1 MDERR
6 RIASAWSGFGGLAA
20 AIRLQAAGFATTLFE
35 ARDRPGGRAYVYS
48 DQGYTF
54 DAGPTVITA
63 PHCLEELFALA
74 GERLE
79 DHVTLKPVTPFYR
92 LRWSDGT
99 CFVFGGVAVSMRA
112 QIAAMAPGDVD
123 GYDRFIDYSRQVF
136 EAGYEGL
143 VDAAFLR
150 FVDMVRVAP
159 SLARL
164 CVVCLVFGV

>member
-6 RIASAWSGFGGLAA
+6 RIAIVGSGFGGLAA

-35 ARDRPGGRAYVYS
+35 ARDRPGGRAFVFCVL
-48 DQGYTF
+48 GF
-54 DAGPTVITA
+54 FFVAGPTVITA

-92 LRWSDGT
+92 LRWADGT
-99 CFVFGGVAVSMRA
+99 CFDYGGDAASMRA

-159 SLARL
+159 SLAQPL
-164 CVVCLVFGV
+164 